1 MQYVKLVNRTNKVLR
16 GVWDGKHADIAP
28 GANHFPEQQAI
39 AYKRQNP
46 VMGSE
51 NPQTGDIVYKLGI
64 EEHGDPIDPL
74 PEDLK
79 EGVEKW
85 DRTKLVGARPSEVV
99 AGDNGLYSIRGE
111 GRSAP
116 LPLHDGYLS
125 GSRD

>member
-1 MQYVKLVNRTNKVLR
+1 MQYVKLVNRTDKVLH
-16 GVWDGKHADIAP
+16 GVWDGKHVDIRP
-28 GANHFPEQQAI
+28 GAHQFPEQQAI

-64 EEHGDPIDPL
+64 EEHGDPVTPL
-74 PEDLK
+74 GDFT

-85 DRTKLVGARPSEVV
+85 DRSKLVGARPSEVV
-99 AGDNGLYSIRGE
+99 PGDNGLYSTLRGE

-116 LPLHDGYLS
+116 LPVDDGYLS
-125 GSRD
+125 GGR